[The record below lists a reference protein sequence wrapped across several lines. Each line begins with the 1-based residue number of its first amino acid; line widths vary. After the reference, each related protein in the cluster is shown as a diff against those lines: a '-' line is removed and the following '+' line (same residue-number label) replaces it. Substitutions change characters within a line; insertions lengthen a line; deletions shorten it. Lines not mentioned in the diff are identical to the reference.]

1 MEVTNISGFIMDKDR
16 KVVEI
21 KNDKIVF
28 IDQKFAPLHFV
39 YGKSI
44 ETWLKERAID
54 SSRTNARLLKKV
66 LRLKEKDDIS
76 TVLSVNATTLTDNY
90 WFKSY
95 KDDESLCWENVK
107 ITKNDFD
114 GLALKGDLND
124 FNKKPSRSPE
134 LTNIGSFEKCWKNE
148 DGNWYL
154 YKTGNE
160 LEYFSECFIYQLGKR
175 LKFYMAEYDLKDG
188 YIRSKDFTEHA
199 KYNFEPMATV
209 IEDNDDYNDN
219 FNFLSKINENLA
231 KQYLK
236 IIYLDSVVLNVDR
249 HTFNYGF
256 LRDDETGEIVS
267 LAPNFDNNIALIS
280 RGYPENIEREND
292 GFIKFFTEFI
302 NSNEVAKKM
311 FKELDIPLITEE
323 MLEACFEE
331 VPIKVNEEIIKN
343 FILNGQRQIKKAII
357 K

>member
-1 MEVTNISGFIMDKDR
+1 
-16 KVVEI
+16 
-21 KNDKIVF
+21 
-28 IDQKFAPLHFV
+28 
-39 YGKSI
+39 
-44 ETWLKERAID
+44 
-54 SSRTNARLLKKV
+54 
-66 LRLKEKDDIS
+66 
-76 TVLSVNATTLTDNY
+76 
-90 WFKSY
+90 
-95 KDDESLCWENVK
+95 
-107 ITKNDFD
+107 
-114 GLALKGDLND
+114 
-124 FNKKPSRSPE
+124 
-134 LTNIGSFEKCWKNE
+134 
-148 DGNWYL
+148 
-154 YKTGNE
+154 
-160 LEYFSECFIYQLGKR
+160 
-175 LKFYMAEYDLKDG
+175 MAEYDFKDG

-209 IEDNDDYNDN
+209 IGDNDDYNDN
-219 FNFLSKINENLA
+219 FNFLSKINESLA

-311 FKELDIPLITEE
+311 FKELDIPSMTEE

-357 K
+357 KKRKKVKENETIYKKR